1 MNCVRFRAQLVLR
14 TYSERVILDGK
25 SVMSNPRGIHNPK
38 SVALTL
44 SHIDAGPRHL
54 RTSNIT
60 SNTVD
65 HRRVRYGFDI
75 PHICGGEIG
84 RGGLNIYLGHISM

>member
-44 SHIDAGPRHL
+44 SYIDAGPRYL
-54 RTSNIT
+54 RTANIA

-65 HRRVRYGFDI
+65 HCRIRYGFDI
-75 PHICGGEIG
+75 ILIVRGEKG
-84 RGGLNIYLGHISM
+84 CGGLNIYLGHINM